1 VKSIELITHFL
12 KYPTCIYQY
21 QNKLSILIPEPAS
34 IKNTYDALV
43 QKVADTPFPFWAKLW
58 PASIALTDFL
68 QSNTQWVVNKKVLE
82 IGAGIG
88 LPSFFIAKLAS
99 EILITDHAKDA
110 VELMHE
116 NIKHLKLTKAQAKC
130 LDWNHFPN
138 EIKADTILLSDVNYA
153 PEQFEQLLHLLKR
166 FIAVGS
172 TIILATPQ
180 RIMGVPF
187 ITSLA
192 SYITASHISSVK
204 ENEQTIDISILI
216 LNNNK

>member
-1 VKSIELITHFL
+1 MNYTQELIVL
-12 KYPTCIYQY
+12 K
-21 QNKLSILIPEPAS
+21 KGLSLYIPKQDFV
-34 IKNTYDALV
+34 KNTYMQLLKKDAN
-43 QKVADTPFPFWAKLW
+43 TPFPFWAKLW

-68 QSNTQWVVNKKVLE
+68 QSNIHWVENKKVLE

-88 LPSFFIAKLAS
+88 LPSFSIATLAR
-99 EILITDHAKDA
+99 EVLISDHAADA
-110 VELMHE
+110 IVLMNE
-116 NIKHLKLTKAQAKC
+116 NIKHVQLTNMSAAC

-138 EIKADTILLSDVNYA
+138 DIKADTILLSDVNYA
-153 PEQFEQLLHLLKR
+153 PEQFEQLLNLLKR
-166 FIAVGS
+166 FIAEGS

-192 SYITASHISSVK
+192 SFITASHVCSVK

-216 LNNNK
+216 LTNNK

>member
-1 VKSIELITHFL
+1 L
-12 KYPTCIYQY
+12 KYPTCKYHY
-21 QNKLSILIPEPAS
+21 KNKLSILIPDPTS

-43 QKVADTPFPFWAKLW
+43 QQNADTPFPFWAKLW
-58 PASIALTDFL
+58 PASIALTNFL
-68 QSNTQWVVNKKVLE
+68 QSNTHWVKNKKVLE

-88 LPSFFIAKLAS
+88 LPSFSIATLAS
-99 EILITDHAKDA
+99 EVLISDHAADA
-110 VELMHE
+110 ILLMNK
-116 NIKHLKLTKAQAKC
+116 NIHHLQLTNTSAAC
-130 LDWNHFPN
+130 LDWNDFPV

-153 PEQFEQLLHLLKR
+153 PEQFEQLLNLLKR

-187 ITSLA
+187 VTSLQ
-192 SYITASHISSVK
+192 SYITGSHVFSVK

-216 LNNNK
+216 LSNKI